1 MPLRKALIEA
11 PLSSGLN
18 QESDRRSLAIDG
30 AVSMTNCVRTKS
42 GAIRKRVGC
51 KRLASTLKRGAISH
65 SEFGS
70 VRGVN
75 YGASPLH
82 FDGYVFSQYSDA
94 EATWTLLDSTP
105 EAVALD
111 HISVAAIGPNTGLFQ
126 GSDMA
131 YAATQNYYITIYTN
145 NLTLNPSS
153 NTLTGSI
160 NTVVTDGSSGA
171 VVQPSLIIDTY
182 GGVNQIP
189 AFPKIIVCGNFAIA
203 SWMRIGG
210 ASAGLYL
217 SRLDLTNVNAGWSA
231 PSLFDAAIVPS
242 LVCTYDIT
250 PVVGD
255 PTRFAVADIVSA
267 GGNNKVVTVN
277 PSTFSIVHTF
287 NSVGTAATGTIT
299 ILATLG
305 EQCWVAYMKVAGG
318 VNTPEAWSFNDTSF
332 AQTTPVNWGSYTIG
346 GYSQMGIARLS
357 STSAYVFY
365 GVFDST
371 PAPHLVSTYAQQ
383 VSVIAGAAS
392 AVGATK
398 RTPGVLL
405 SSRPI
410 VITTTV
416 GVRCYSMV
424 IVASSLQGTQAL
436 VCYDWFGVVGAPANS
451 PARLVVT
458 VAPRLAKAIG
468 SASLASPDQI
478 GPTYP
483 CQLVA
488 TSSTTIA
495 TLTYVNTSLTRIG
508 MFIQPFDFASQLRY
522 FGNTL
527 AGSNTL
533 GLSAGAPFT
542 FDGQVPAEMG
552 FLWYPEVI
560 TGVTGA
566 GSMTGVFQYV
576 ITYEWTDAGGNI
588 HRSAT
593 SPPFVITLA
602 GNNVTLTLPTLGI
615 TWRQRPQATVFF
627 GAALA
632 ENAAPAVKI
641 CVYATV
647 ANGAIFYFIGSR
659 DNDTSTSSVTF
670 LDTVGGLTNAA
681 LLYTTGGVL
690 DNFIPP
696 SARICITHK
705 NRFFLS
711 GCDDPT
717 VIWPSKAFTSGEVPG
732 FNEDMNIS
740 ATGAVT
746 ALASID
752 EKLIVF
758 VRRGTDQFGIE
769 YVVGEGPFDT
779 GSSNDWTNP
788 PQPVPS
794 NVGAVD
800 QRSIVVT
807 ELGCM
812 FLSPTGAPNGGG
824 GIFLLSRDLQV
835 HYLSGN
841 VEDYIDA
848 NPICT
853 GAVAHP
859 SQGRVYFEM
868 APNDSPTVGTGA
880 RLVYDYIAQCW
891 SVDSHFSFDL
901 GGDFAAA
908 RSTWVAGGRGDTLG
922 GTANM
927 PLVYWTDVTGAVYRE
942 NSGVL
947 VANAYV
953 DAHPLASVTHWVTA
967 TFTSAWF
974 KPSLSGF
981 ARFWRAQVQGDR
993 LDPAQ
998 LSVGFQFDYAPSS
1011 YYTETNSWTDAAIAA
1026 FDRIPQVD
1034 IEHLVGNQKAKA
1046 IQVTLTDTQP
1056 IGGYTTGQGF
1066 SWASISLE
1074 VGVDDQGRNQNLP
1087 PGQRG

>member
-18 QESDRRSLAIDG
+18 QENDRRSLTIDG
-30 AVSMTNCVRTKS
+30 AISMTNCVRTKS

-65 SEFGS
+65 AEFAS

-75 YGASPLH
+75 YGASALH
-82 FDGYVFSQYSDA
+82 FDGYAFSQYSDA
-94 EATWTLLDSTP
+94 EATWTLIDSAP

-111 HISVAAIGPNTGLFQ
+111 HISVAAVGPNTGLFQ
-126 GSDMA
+126 GSDMSFA
-131 YAATQNYYITIYTN
+131 VTQNYYVTIYTN
-145 NLTLNPSS
+145 NVVVNAATS
-153 NTLTGSI
+153 TFTGSI
-160 NTVVTDGSSGA
+160 NTVVTDASSGA

-182 GGVNQIP
+182 GGINQIP

-203 SWMRIGG
+203 AWQRIGG
-210 ASAGLYL
+210 GSPGLYL

-231 PSLFDAAIVPS
+231 PSLLDNAIIA
-242 LVCTYDIT
+242 TFFAQYDIT

-255 PTRFAVADIVSA
+255 GTRFAVVYVVTA
-267 GGNNKVVTVN
+267 GGNNKCVTIN
-277 PSTFSIVHTF
+277 PSTFAIVHTF
-287 NSVGTAATGTIT
+287 TSAGTSAIVSIS
-299 ILATLG
+299 ILATLN
-305 EQCWVAYMKVAGG
+305 EQCWIAYTKGP
-318 VNTPEAWSFNDTSF
+318 TTEAWSFNDATFS
-332 AQTTPVNWGSYTIG
+332 QTTPVNWGAYLGG
-346 GYSQMGIARLS
+346 GYAQMGIARLS
-357 STSAYVFY
+357 ATSAVVFY
-365 GVFDST
+365 TVFDSS
-371 PAPHLVSTYAQQ
+371 PAPHLVSVYAQQ
-383 VSVIAGAAS
+383 VSVITGN
-392 AVGATK
+392 AVIVGVAH

-405 SSRPI
+405 SSKPI
-410 VITTTV
+410 VITTPV
-416 GVRCYSMV
+416 GIRCYSMV
-424 IVASSLQGTQAL
+424 IVSSPLQGTQAL

-451 PARLVVT
+451 PARLVAAVS
-458 VAPRLAKAIG
+458 PRLAKAIAG
-468 SASLASPDQI
+468 ANLTSPDLI
-478 GPTYP
+478 GPTYA

-560 TGVTGA
+560 TGVTGV

-593 SPPFVITLA
+593 SPPFTITLT
-602 GNNVTLTLPTLGI
+602 NNNLTLTLPTLGI

-632 ENAAPAVKI
+632 ENSAPNVKI

-647 ANGAIFYFIGSR
+647 ANGTIFYFIGSK
-659 DNDTSTSSVTF
+659 DNDTSTSSITF
-670 LDTVGGLTNAA
+670 LDTVGGLTNAP

-696 SARICITHK
+696 SARICVTHK

-717 VIWPSKAFTSGEVPG
+717 VIWPSKAFTAGEVPG
-732 FNEDMNIS
+732 FNEDMNIF

-769 YVVGEGPFDT
+769 YIVGEGPFDT
-779 GSSNDWTNP
+779 GASNDWTNP
-788 PQPVPS
+788 PQPIPS
-794 NVGAVD
+794 NVGAID
-800 QRSIVVT
+800 QRGIVVT

-841 VEDYIDA
+841 VEDFIDA
-848 NPICT
+848 NPVCT
-853 GAVAHP
+853 GALAHP

-868 APNDSPTVGTGA
+868 APNDSPSVGTGV

-891 SVDSHFSFDL
+891 SIDSHFSFDL

-908 RSTWVAGGRGDTLG
+908 RSTWVAGGRGDTLSG
-922 GTANM
+922 VANM
-927 PLVYWTDVTGAVYRE
+927 PLVYWADITGAVYRE

-953 DAHPLASVTHWVTA
+953 DAHPLASVTHWITA

-998 LSVGFQFDYAPSS
+998 LTIGFQFDYAAAS
-1011 YYTETNSWTDAAIAA
+1011 YYTETNSWTDAAIAT

-1034 IEHLVGNQKAKA
+1034 VEHLVGNQKAKA
-1046 IQVTLTDTQP
+1046 IQVTLTDAQP
-1056 IGGYTTGQGF
+1056 VGSYTTGQGF
-1066 SWASISLE
+1066 SWASLSLE
-1074 VGVDDQGRNQNLP
+1074 VGIDDQGRNQNLP
-1087 PGQRG
+1087 SAQRG